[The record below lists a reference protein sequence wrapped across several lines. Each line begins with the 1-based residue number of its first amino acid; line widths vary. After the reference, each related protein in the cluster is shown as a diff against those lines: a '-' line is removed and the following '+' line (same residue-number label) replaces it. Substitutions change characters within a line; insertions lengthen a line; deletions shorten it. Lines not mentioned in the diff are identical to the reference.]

1 MALATDC
8 NPGSSPMASLL
19 LTMNMG
25 CTLFRLTP
33 EEVLLGV
40 TRNAALALGVKDM
53 GLVRAGYTADLAVWD
68 VSHPSELSYRIGFNS
83 LYKRIFG
90 GKI

>member
-1 MALATDC
+1 
-8 NPGSSPMASLL
+8 
-19 LTMNMG
+19 
-25 CTLFRLTP
+25 
-33 EEVLLGV
+33 
-40 TRNAALALGVKDM
+40 M